1 MYPVTEEQADEIQ
14 NAGEAAQ
21 QEFARRVV
29 GIGKDDPEAQA
40 AWQEAQDD
48 VDEQIGADQAPQEP
62 TAREDEPLTNI
73 EESTENVAEEAAEEA
88 AEEQDAVAEP
98 AEGEEASAEETV
110 QPTPVPKGPLMGWTL
125 TVRSQVNGGYVDRPE
140 QLSEYDDWK
149 LEYHLKE
156 IPAETRWKL
165 YSALKARRHELIG
178 QDEEAID
185 KSLKHYRDVISRY
198 TNRGRKWREEQ
209 DKLNDAKGVQVFR
222 PLGPGSDA
230 KVVSSDYELTKETEG
245 SDKTEVSQEQ
255 AAEEPYSEESKP
267 DESLSKEKKEEVLD
281 GLPSV
286 PS

>member
-1 MYPVTEEQADEIQ
+1 MYVFAEPVTEEQADEIQ

-48 VDEQIGADQAPQEP
+48 VDEQVGADQAPQEP
-62 TAREDEPLTNI
+62 IAHEEEPLTKI
-73 EESTENVAEEAAEEA
+73 EESTDDVAEEAV
-88 AEEQDAVAEP
+88 EEQETIAEP
-98 AEGEEASAEETV
+98 AEGEEASAEDTV
-110 QPTPVPKGPLMGWTL
+110 QPTSAPKEPLMGWTL

-156 IPAETRWKL
+156 IPAETRLKL
-165 YSALKARRHELIG
+165 YTALKARRHDLIG
-178 QDEEAID
+178 QDEEAVD

-209 DKLNDAKGVQVFR
+209 DKLNDAKGVQIFQ
-222 PLGPGSDA
+222 PLGPGSNA
-230 KVVSSDYELTKETEG
+230 KVVASDYELTKGTEG
-245 SDKTEVSQEQ
+245 SEKIEVSQEQ
-255 AAEEPYSEESKP
+255 AVEEPYSDESKP
-267 DESLSKEKKEEVLD
+267 NESLSKDKKEEVLD